1 MRSLDDIAQEYEFL
15 EGDERY
21 RLLIELGRE
30 LDDMPEALK
39 TDSTLVRGCSASVW
53 VYPTGEADK
62 LHFLADSN
70 AAITKGIVALVIAT
84 VQGKPASEVA
94 AMDIAAALEPFD
106 LDIAEGELVSIIGP
120 SGCGKSTLLRII
132 AGLEEPTSGKIV
144 LGTAGL
150 KRPVGF
156 VFQDAVL
163 LPWKTVAENIR
174 FPLDT
179 SGVQRSQS
187 EEKVRELIKLVG
199 LEGFENSLPKQ
210 LSGGMKQRAAIAR
223 ALADDPPILLMD
235 EPFSAVDLLTRET
248 LNDELSRIWQQTGK
262 TILLVTHS
270 VEEAAYLG
278 TKVMVMSPRPGRL
291 KKTIEVG
298 LPLPRDENI
307 RRSAAY
313 LDLVSELRNMMRE
326 MTE

>member
-1 MRSLDDIAQEYEFL
+1 
-15 EGDERY
+15 
-21 RLLIELGRE
+21 
-30 LDDMPEALK
+30 MPERPELITIQQIAK
-39 TDSTLVRGCSASVW
+39 TFG
-53 VYPTGEADK
+53 
-62 LHFLADSN
+62 
-70 AAITKGIVALVIAT
+70 
-84 VQGKPASEVA
+84 GKEGNVV
-94 AMDIAAALEPFD
+94 ALEPFD
-106 LDIAEGELVSIIGP
+106 LEIAEGELVSIIGP